1 VKHTMF
7 PRVRR
12 VRRGYHCRQV
22 ETFFRQAQRA
32 GSGDSEPL
40 QAADVR
46 RVGFELV
53 RHGYTPAA
61 VDARLDELEERL
73 LGAEDTGG
81 GRRGNRDPASDLEFL
96 RAQLDTPY
104 MRRFPRTGWLRRGY
118 RLDDVD
124 EFLDQVSGALA
135 GDGTVTVEDVRRVAF
150 RPKRGGYDEGAVDDT
165 LDRVVEA
172 LILRRRAAGQTTPE
186 ERNGHVAPRQL

>member
-1 VKHTMF
+1 MF

-12 VRRGYHCRQV
+12 VRRGYHCKQV
-22 ETFFRQAQRA
+22 ETFFAQVRLA
-32 GSGDSEPL
+32 ESGGREPL
-40 QAADVR
+40 EPADVR

-53 RHGYTPAA
+53 RHGYAPAA

-73 LGAEDTGG
+73 LAAADTGG
-81 GRRGNRDPASDLEFL
+81 GRRGRSDAASDLEFL
-96 RAQLDTPY
+96 RAQLVTPY

-124 EFLDQVSGALA
+124 EFLDQVAGALA
-135 GDGTVTVEDVRRVAF
+135 ADGTVTVTVEDVRRVAF
-150 RPKRGGYDEGAVDDT
+150 RPKRGGYEEGAVDDT

-172 LILRRRAAGQTTPE
+172 LILQRRTAGQSAPAD
-186 ERNGHVAPRQL
+186 RNGQAAPRQV